1 MRTLYFTLLFCI
13 TSIGWGQATFT
24 SKLTEYITVPAS
36 AASPH
41 KWIDREI
48 ILEDDT
54 ILIKTYRTEGDTDIE
69 IWDKIDP
76 EVNFSRSEN
85 NLIRTFYT
93 YLIFDN
99 VRLESIFRFV
109 GNTEGMIFLIERE
122 LLLPEG
128 SKDECLITRYHVD

>member
-36 AASPH
+36 ATSPFQ
-41 KWIDREI
+41 WIDREI
-48 ILEDDT
+48 ILDDDT
-54 ILIKTYRTEGDTDIE
+54 ILIKTYRKEGDIDIE
-69 IWDKIDP
+69 IWDKKDP
-76 EVNFSRSEN
+76 EVNLSRSEN
-85 NLIRTFYT
+85 NLIRIFYT
-93 YLIFDN
+93 YLIFEN

-109 GNTEGMIFLIERE
+109 GNREGVIYLIERE

-128 SKDECLITRYHVD
+128 DKDESLITRYHVD

>member
-76 EVNFSRSEN
+76 EVNISMVEN

-122 LLLPEG
+122 LLLPDG
-128 SKDECLITRYHVD
+128 WQDESLITRYHVD

>member
-1 MRTLYFTLLFCI
+1 MKVLFFCFLFCI
-13 TSIGWGQATFT
+13 TSIAWGQATFT
-24 SKLTEYITVPAS
+24 SKLTEYITVLAS

-41 KWIDREI
+41 KWIDKEI

-54 ILIKTYRTEGDTDIE
+54 ILIKTYRKEGDTDIE

-76 EVNFSRSEN
+76 EVNISKNEN
-85 NLIRTFYT
+85 NLIRNFYT
-93 YLIFDN
+93 YLIFEN

-109 GNTEGMIFLIERE
+109 GDNEGVVYLIERE

-128 SKDECLITRYHVD
+128 SKDESLTTRYHVD

>member
-76 EVNFSRSEN
+76 EVNISMVEN

-93 YLIFDN
+93 FLIFDN

-122 LLLPEG
+122 LLLPDG
-128 SKDECLITRYHVD
+128 WQDESLITRYHVD